1 MAPTLSISCGQVSLV
16 VTSVTVALTN
26 PVTNDITIKP
36 NIGGSEVIAVR
47 LLSSVFLLPLENW
60 RYVQV

>member
-47 LLSSVFLLPLENW
+47 LLSSVFLLSLENW